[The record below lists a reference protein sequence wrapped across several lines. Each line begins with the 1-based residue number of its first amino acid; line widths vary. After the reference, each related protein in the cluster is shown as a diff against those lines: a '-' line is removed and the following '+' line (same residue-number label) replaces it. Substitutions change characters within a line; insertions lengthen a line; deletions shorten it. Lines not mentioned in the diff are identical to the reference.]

1 MVNNYKF
8 LREFLALRGL
18 EMGHLNRTRSEE
30 LFLLILVIG
39 LFSLAGDMN
48 VLAQDHK
55 QIVNKDPSNIAIK
68 GYDPVAYFTENRPV
82 KGKPEFEYPWQG
94 ARWLFSSASNRD
106 LFAGD
111 PKRYAP
117 QYGGFCAG
125 AMAAGRVA
133 SVDPEAWKI
142 VRGKLYLGYSKS
154 VSEKW
159 YKKAEENIVK
169 GDENW
174 KKLSESNSK

>member
-18 EMGHLNRTRSEE
+18 EMGHLNRTRPEK

-106 LFAGD
+106 LFAGVMLLNMGD
-111 PKRYAP
+111 FAQGPWLP
-117 QYGGFCAG
+117 AG
-125 AMAAGRVA
+125 WPALIRRPGR
-133 SVDPEAWKI
+133 
-142 VRGKLYLGYSKS
+142 
-154 VSEKW
+154 
-159 YKKAEENIVK
+159 
-169 GDENW
+169 
-174 KKLSESNSK
+174 LSEVSSIWGTASQ